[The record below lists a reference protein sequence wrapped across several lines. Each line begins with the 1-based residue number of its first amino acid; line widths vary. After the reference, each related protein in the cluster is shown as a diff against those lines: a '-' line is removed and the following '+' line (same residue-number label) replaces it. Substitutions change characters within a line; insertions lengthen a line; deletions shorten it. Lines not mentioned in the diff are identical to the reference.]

1 MSLTSKLVAGTLV
14 GAGLYAGYNYYV
26 NMKKTQADLEVVPDA
41 SIDSVNL
48 SGITIRLDLL
58 FKNPTKGN
66 FKMKFPFIK
75 IKYMDTLIGSSQVVD
90 KDITVPAFGQAKIE
104 KTLVNIPILSI
115 FSLSSSVLKAI
126 QNKEEV
132 KVTATFMTTIDLG
145 LMKLPFEESHE
156 VTLKKK

>member
-26 NMKKTQADLEVVPDA
+26 NMKKTQAELEVVPEA

-58 FKNPTKGN
+58 LKNPTKGN

-75 IKYMDTLIGSSQVVD
+75 IKYMSGLNVSPNERYYNLGGVTPGNFKLKVEYKDTPDSRL
-90 KDITVPAFGQAKIE
+90 AFVAYR
-104 KTLVNIPILSI
+104 VSI
-115 FSLSSSVLKAI
+115 YLDV
-126 QNKEEV
+126 EV
-132 KVTATFMTTIDLG
+132 K
-145 LMKLPFEESHE
+145 E
-156 VTLKKK
+156 